1 MPMLASEYATQ
12 LEFSSDYDK
21 ALHYY
26 EEALIT
32 AKQIGIVTKGD
43 GNKMS
48 EADVEE
54 HNWICKAGY
63 YTTCSKKEKLFPNL
77 NKLKF
82 FAALNFRI

>member
-21 ALHYY
+21 VLHYY

-32 AKQIGIVTKGD
+32 AKQIGTVTKGD

-63 YTTCSKKEKLFPNL
+63 YTCSVFQFQQKGKNC
-77 NKLKF
+77 
-82 FAALNFRI
+82 FRIQIN

>member
-1 MPMLASEYATQ
+1 MLASEYATQ

-32 AKQIGIVTKGD
+32 AKQIGTVTKGD

-63 YTTCSKKEKLFPNL
+63 YTTCSVFQFQQEGKNC
-77 NKLKF
+77 
-82 FAALNFRI
+82 FRIQIN